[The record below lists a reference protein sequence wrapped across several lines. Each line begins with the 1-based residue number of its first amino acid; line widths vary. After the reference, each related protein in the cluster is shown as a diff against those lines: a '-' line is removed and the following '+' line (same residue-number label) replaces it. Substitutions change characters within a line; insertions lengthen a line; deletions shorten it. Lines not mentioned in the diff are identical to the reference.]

1 MLDTKRLIVAGA
13 SAVTIVAVVAAAG
26 AMVACN
32 SSPVRVATI
41 TVDSAAPATFKTF
54 AIKSLPVDANVGGAA
69 VVRGDKNQ
77 AAGSVVMDMD
87 PMAPTSPVGIAMRQD
102 ISDAFS
108 KRGYQNAQGPV
119 DFYVAYYAGTGSV
132 VSTRASEKSY
142 KTDGRKITTETYE
155 YPAGTIVV
163 DVVNARNDSLVWR
176 GTGLAAI
183 PGNPKDYADA
193 IQNTVDKIVGEFPMA
208 KR

>member
-1 MLDTKRLIVAGA
+1 MPNTRRVVITGA
-13 SAVTIVAVVAAAG
+13 CAIAVVAAAG
-26 AMVACN
+26 AVACN

-54 AIKSLPVDANVGGAA
+54 AIKSLPVNATVGRAA
-69 VVRGDKNQ
+69 IIGDTTHQ

-87 PMAPTSPVGIAMRQD
+87 PMDPSSPVGIAMRKD
-102 ISDAFS
+102 LADAFTD
-108 KRGYQNAQGPV
+108 RGYQPTQGPP

-142 KTDGRKITTETYE
+142 KTDGRKISTETYE

-163 DVVNARNDSLVWR
+163 DVVNAHNDSLVWR

-183 PGNPKDYADA
+183 PSNPKDYAHA
-193 IQNTVDKIVGEFPMA
+193 IEKTVDKVVDEFPKA
-208 KR
+208 QR

>member
-1 MLDTKRLIVAGA
+1 MLDTKRVVLVCARAVA
-13 SAVTIVAVVAAAG
+13 IIAATG
-26 AMVACN
+26 TVACN
-32 SSPVRVATI
+32 SNPVRVATI

-54 AIKSLPVDANVGGAA
+54 AIKSLPVDANIGRAA
-69 VVRGDKNQ
+69 VVRHGEQQ

-87 PMAPTSPVGIAMRQD
+87 PMAPTSPVGIAIRQD
-102 ISDAFS
+102 LSDAFAS
-108 KRGYQNAQGPV
+108 RGYQNAQGPV

-176 GTGLAAI
+176 GTGLAPI
-183 PGNPKDYADA
+183 PGNPKDYVSA
-193 IQNTVDKIVGEFPMA
+193 IQNTVDRIVREFPKA
-208 KR
+208 RR